1 MPSPA
6 GSIGLA
12 SPIGVT
18 SDTDVHS
25 THYDYLGNGGHRS
38 IATISE
44 RNQITLNRR
53 KFGMLVTITN
63 DSDPANNKTYILC
76 NTAMDSTCSNDLLQ
90 NSNWKEFSAGGTLPT
105 FTPFRYVYTDIDG
118 NLTDELYTN
127 RVLLQEF
134 DGATFSDKL
143 INAGFSASGVI
154 VDCTYYTG
162 VQTLN
167 ATVQIINPCKFE
179 FSNITIQFQSN
190 TDFDHMFYIQSPG
203 VSIIG
208 NGRSPKYDQ
217 PSTSNTKFI
226 MTNNDQSQLRGG
238 YHIFSADTE
247 SFANGQNVCLLQGF
261 DCIGVQSIIGRVNGE
276 PTFTSVAPGGPPGV
290 GGICLLEG
298 NPFVAG
304 GGNTISQIQIRD
316 ILVDGTRDHGILIIG
331 AILAQV
337 VNCRVSR
344 AGGHGFYIGGTT
356 SEPGFEGGGT
366 TSTYLLNCYASSGN
380 LAGFCM
386 HSAAY
391 SQLQNCAAEYFGMGY
406 FLRSCQNV
414 SLFGCGAE
422 ENQPKTQIPN
432 HLGIYLQNDSGSYLL
447 SDIGPDNI
455 NFFRGSSYWISGGR
469 NIYIPN
475 AYSKDPG
482 GVYEYINP
490 NTGAFVPALAP
501 SSNTSHFTII
511 GEVRSA
517 YIVNPRITGTAI
529 TPYPIAI
536 RKSGTGDTAT
546 YPRDINIMFNPQDDR
561 PTSASQWFAGPG
573 LPGNNYDPYEE
584 YFPILSGQG
593 VPIPTISYVRNTN
606 TNPLNGLLNTHVNA
620 IVLIEDGNVLDTTTP
635 FPHRY
640 KCQVEIK
647 NGNRYYTP
655 IVYDYLNYL
664 NSDIFVETEDPAE
677 FSILGLNRNT
687 NAIKLLVPTQLGHYL
702 GSSLDRYSDVIQY
715 TRRPSS
721 GNPMFIGPNMSVKT
735 SPNFQWDCSNYDPTA
750 PLQSTDYLQKVDPY
764 NNVISQYL
772 TISGVTIY
780 LEIPDPL
787 PGNLEVNIRSLD
799 DASGQW
805 IMTPVITFTP
815 SYLSGS
821 YSIPLNITLAPAD
834 MWGISFTNPNNQ
846 PIEVV
851 TCIVYRIAYGTVF

>member
-1 MPSPA
+1 MPFPSNAVPITGPLGL
-6 GSIGLA
+6 GS
-12 SPIGVT
+12 
-18 SDTDVHS
+18 DQE
-25 THYDYLGNGGHRS
+25 THPTHLDIFGQGGHRS
-38 IATISE
+38 VLTITE
-44 RNQITLNRR
+44 RDAISSFRR
-53 KFGMLVTITN
+53 KFGMLVTVVE
-63 DSDPANNKTYILC
+63 DNKTYILC
-76 NTAMDSTCSNDLLQ
+76 NSTMDSTCNNDVTSNG
-90 NSNWKEFSAGGTLPT
+90 NWKEFSAGGQLPT

-167 ATVQIINPCKFE
+167 ATVEILNPCKFE
-179 FSNITIQFQSN
+179 FSNIIIEFQSN
-190 TDFDHMFYIQSPG
+190 NDLDHMFYIQSPG

-217 PSTSNTKFI
+217 PSTSNTKFV
-226 MTNNDQSQLRGG
+226 MTNNDQSPVRGG
-238 YHIFSADTE
+238 YHIFSADYE

-261 DCIGVQSIIGRVNGE
+261 DCIGVQSIVGRVNGE
-276 PTFTSVAPGGPPGV
+276 PTFTSAAPGGPPGV

-304 GGNTISQIQIRD
+304 GGNTISQIQVRD

-366 TSTYLLNCYASSGN
+366 TSTYVLNCYASSGN

-447 SDIGPDNI
+447 SDIGPDNV

-482 GVYEYINP
+482 GVYDYL
-490 NTGAFVPALAP
+490 TDGAPLAP
-501 SSNTSHFTII
+501 SNNTSHFTII

-517 YIVNPRITGTAI
+517 YIVNPRMTGTAI
-529 TPYPIAI
+529 TPYAIAI
-536 RKSGTGDTAT
+536 RRGGSSPNFT
-546 YPRDINIMFNPQDDR
+546 YARDINIFFNPKDDR
-561 PTSASQWFAGPG
+561 PSSVANRAIPPNTPI
-573 LPGNNYDPYEE
+573 LYDPYQVRYTSNATE
-584 YFPILSGQG
+584 I
-593 VPIPTISYVRNTN
+593 PIPAISYTRNTN
-606 TNPLNGLLNTHVNA
+606 TNPANPPINTNVNA
-620 IVLIEDGNVLDTTTP
+620 IVLIEDGNILDTTTP

-640 KCQVEIK
+640 KCQVEVK
-647 NGNRYYTP
+647 NGSTYYSP
-655 IVYDYLNYL
+655 LIYDYLDSQN
-664 NSDIFVETEDPAE
+664 NDVFVETTDPGE
-677 FSILGLNRNT
+677 FSVLGLNRNT
-687 NAIKLLVPTQLGHYL
+687 NAIKLLQPTQLTSYIGTEFTKSFDIVQNFRHA
-702 GSSLDRYSDVIQY
+702 V
-715 TRRPSS
+715 S
-721 GNPMFIGPNMSVKT
+721 GDILYIPANSFVKS
-735 SPNFQWDCSNYDPTA
+735 SPNFSFDYVIYNPNDPVQYTA
-750 PLQSTDYLQKVDPY
+750 YLQKVDPY
-764 NNVISQYL
+764 NESQSL
-772 TISGVTIY
+772 LIIGVTIC
-780 LEIPDPL
+780 LEDTPL
-787 PGNLEVNIRSLD
+787 PGNLSAHIRVYDGSN
-799 DASGQW
+799 W
-805 IMTPVITFTP
+805 TMTLINTFTTA
-815 SYLSGS
+815 YLDGS
-821 YSIPLNITLAPAD
+821 YSFPVNITVSPTS
-834 MWGISFTNPNNQ
+834 MWGISFQNSSNTEMRN
-846 PIEVV
+846 VYTV
-851 TCIVYRIAYGTVF
+851 VYRLAYV